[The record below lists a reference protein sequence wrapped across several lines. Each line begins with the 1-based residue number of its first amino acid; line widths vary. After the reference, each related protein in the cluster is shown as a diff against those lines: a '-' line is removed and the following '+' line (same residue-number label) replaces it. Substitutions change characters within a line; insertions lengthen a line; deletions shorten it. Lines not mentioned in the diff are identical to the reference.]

1 MKRKPKEA
9 EVVEGGL
16 TEQGDIVMVIDKK
29 GRRGRVVVVVGRN
42 CRKTE
47 QLPDRASARQTLG
60 LVQSLSRL

>member
-16 TEQGDIVMVIDKK
+16 TEQGEIVMVIDKK
-29 GRRGRVVVVVGRN
+29 GRRGRVVVVVRRN

>member
-1 MKRKPKEA
+1 M
-9 EVVEGGL
+9 VEGGL
-16 TEQGDIVMVIDKK
+16 TEQGEIVMVIDKK
-29 GRRGRVVVVVGRN
+29 GRRGRVVVVVVGRN

>member
-16 TEQGDIVMVIDKK
+16 TEQGEIVMVIDKK

-42 CRKTE
+42 CRETE